1 MWQQQLNDY
10 LQLAVARKIRLPIWL
25 QGEPAA
31 LLTFTDQLLAEIN
44 PEVCWWLGSAAPERS
59 VPLQQAKA
67 HQLLGGECDC
77 LIINACAGFNGD
89 QIAAASGA
97 LKAGGLWLL
106 LTPPSAQWLAQPN
119 PQHQALLSY
128 PLLPAIG
135 AKGFTAFWLNRLQTA
150 NMLRAE
156 LLADD
161 TLDIKHHPLLPPIP
175 NISAIT
181 EPFKT
186 AGQAAAVSAI
196 VKVVTGHRRRPL
208 VLTADRGCGKS
219 AALGLAAAQ
228 LVTMGKQRL
237 LITAPAPAQAN
248 IALQHFK
255 AQIGTAQPAA
265 MQFIAIDQL
274 LAELPPAD
282 LILVDEAAA
291 FPAPQLQRLVDHY
304 SRLVFAT
311 TVHGY
316 EGTGRGFQLRF
327 QPYLT
332 QHCPNWRQLQL
343 IEPIRFQAQDPLEQL
358 VRDSFLLKLDLPE
371 PHYDSTKPFALK
383 HYKPSDWLAEPTK
396 LQQVFALLSFAHYQT
411 QVKDL
416 LALLENAALTVFT
429 LQQDAQLLGCVLI
442 SSEGQLDTALTQQ
455 IYQGQRRVQGHLLA
469 QSLAFHLAEPTL
481 AISKLARI
489 MRIAIVPALQQQG
502 LGSQLV
508 HMLCAELRKQGYQYI
523 GSSFGATP
531 NLVKFWQRNGF
542 QPIRLG
548 HQLDK
553 ASAEPS
559 LLVLKALQSE
569 DHTVSH
575 LNQNFAQQLYYELT
589 EYPLEVEPSLLLA
602 LVKPPERL
610 LSHNEQQQLSLF
622 AHGNRPYELVALLL
636 LYWFNQNRLKL
647 NPLEAGI
654 FIARCW
660 QKQPWSVIAKR
671 YQLTGKATIIKE
683 MQQAVTKY
691 SKAQEI
697 TGESN

>member
-1 MWQQQLNDY
+1 MWQQQLSEY

-31 LLTFTDQLLAEIN
+31 LLAFTEQLLAQIN

-59 VPLQQAKA
+59 IALQQAKA
-67 HQLLGGECDC
+67 HQLLGSECDC
-77 LIINACAGFNGD
+77 LIINACTGFNGD

-106 LTPPSAQWLAQPN
+106 LTPPSTQWLAQPN
-119 PQHQALLSY
+119 PQHQVLLSY
-128 PLLPAIG
+128 PLLPPIG
-135 AKGFTAFWLNRLQTA
+135 AVGFTAFWLNSLQTA

-156 LLADD
+156 LQADGA
-161 TLDIKHHPLLPPIP
+161 LDIKHHPVLPPIP
-175 NISAIT
+175 DISTIT

-237 LITAPAPAQAN
+237 FITAPAPAQAN

-255 AQIGTAQPAA
+255 AHIGTAQPSAL
-265 MQFIAIDQL
+265 QFIAIDQL

-291 FPAPQLQRLVDHY
+291 FPAPQLQRLVEHY

-311 TVHGY
+311 TEHGY

-332 QHCPNWRQLQL
+332 QHCPNWRLLQL

-358 VRDSFLLKLDLPE
+358 IRDSFLLNLDLPE
-371 PHYDSTKPFALK
+371 PHYDNTKPLALK
-383 HYKPSDWLAEPTK
+383 HYKPSDWLAEPAK

-429 LQQDAQLLGCVLI
+429 LQQDEHLLGCALI
-442 SSEGQLDTALTQQ
+442 SSEGQLDKALSQQ

-469 QSLAFHLAEPTL
+469 QNLAFHLAEPTL
-481 AISKLARI
+481 AIRKLARI

-502 LGSQLV
+502 LGSHLA
-508 HMLCAELRKQGYQYI
+508 HMLCAELHRQAYQYV

-531 NLVKFWQRNGF
+531 YLVNFWQRNGF

-559 LLVLKALQSE
+559 LLVLKALQGE

-575 LNQNFAQQLYYELT
+575 LNQNFAQQLYSELT
-589 EYPLEVEPSLLLA
+589 EYPANLEPSLLLA
-602 LVKPPERL
+602 LVNPPERL
-610 LSHNEQQQLSLF
+610 LSHNEQQQLTLF
-622 AHGNRPYELVALLL
+622 ADGNRPYELVALLL

-660 QKQPWSVIAKR
+660 QKQSWPAIANR
-671 YQLTGKATIIKE
+671 YQLTGKTTIIKV
-683 MQQAVTKY
+683 MQQAVAKY
-691 SKAQEI
+691 SNALEI
-697 TGESN
+697 TGETN

>member
-1 MWQQQLNDY
+1 MWQQQLSEY
-10 LQLAVARKIRLPIWL
+10 LQFAVARKIRLPIWL
-25 QGEPAA
+25 QGEPPA
-31 LLTFTDQLLAEIN
+31 LLTFTEQLLAEIN
-44 PEVCWWLGSAAPERS
+44 PEVCWWLGNAAPERS
-59 VPLQQAKA
+59 MPLQQAKT
-67 HQLLGGECDC
+67 HQLLGSECDC

-128 PLLPAIG
+128 PLFPPIG
-135 AKGFTAFWLNRLQTA
+135 AVGFTAFWLNSLQTA

-156 LLADD
+156 LQADG
-161 TLDIKHHPLLPPIP
+161 TLDIKHHPVLPPIP
-175 NISAIT
+175 DTSAIT

-186 AGQAAAVSAI
+186 VGQAAAVSAI

-237 LITAPAPAQAN
+237 FITAPAPAQAS

-255 AQIGTAQPAA
+255 AHIGTAQASA
-265 MQFIAIDQL
+265 LQFIAIDQL
-274 LAELPPAD
+274 LAELPSAD

-291 FPAPQLQRLVDHY
+291 FPAPLLQRLVDHY
-304 SRLVFAT
+304 SRLIFAT
-311 TVHGY
+311 TEHGY

-332 QHCPNWRQLQL
+332 KHCPNWRLLQL

-358 VRDSFLLKLDLPE
+358 IRESFLLKLDLPE
-371 PHYDSTKPFALK
+371 PHYDNTKPLALK
-383 HYKPSDWLAEPTK
+383 HYKPSDWLAEPAK

-411 QVKDL
+411 QVKDF

-429 LQQDAQLLGCVLI
+429 LHQDEQLLGCALI

-502 LGSQLV
+502 LGSQLA
-508 HMLCAELRKQGYQYI
+508 HMLCAELRTQAYQYV
-523 GSSFGATP
+523 GSSFAATP

-559 LLVLKALQSE
+559 LLVLKALQGE
-569 DHTVSH
+569 DQIVSD
-575 LNQNFAQQLYYELT
+575 LKQCFSQQLYYEVT
-589 EYPLEVEPSLLLA
+589 EYPANIETSLLLA
-602 LVKPPERL
+602 LITPPERL

-647 NPLEAGI
+647 NPLEVGI

-671 YQLTGKATIIKE
+671 YHLTGKAAIIE
-683 MQQAVTKY
+683 VMQQAVANYTD
-691 SKAQEI
+691 APEI
-697 TGESN
+697 TGVSS